1 MGIRGLTAY
10 VAERQAECADEIE
23 DLKNVTLG
31 VDLDSF
37 LHFACRELVNGY
49 NAQWLLLGGDARAL
63 YVWVRTWMRPLFS
76 RKIRL
81 KFVRD
86 PPGML
91 NTIKDVTHVKRSK
104 EKADKMLS
112 VQNGLNDKTGPKD
125 DPWQTLQI
133 KDDVAKTLV
142 EAQAVFT
149 LARQTLVRCL
159 QHAGCSIVTA
169 STEADETLGDMVRSK
184 KIYAVL
190 AHDSDYLMM
199 HKMRYIP
206 FNSIRVNAESGVVS
220 ATVFIAEKLAA
231 CTSLAPDKLIEWA
244 IVCGNDFT
252 PYVDQHFGLAEKLHL
267 PLLRQS
273 QGYFNVGD
281 ALMWLQ
287 EHLGSSNWLDDPVF
301 HELLKNNPDLLT
313 HVYGIYC
320 FYGAGDIV
328 KSRFPSATRHKVLKP
343 EDWKQVSK
351 MLDKFML
358 PSFTIDVMYKQRRM
372 LSWRSKLIGLSCPI
386 LDGMR
391 QSLYRLMGQTQVEEC
406 EMDLE
411 SGEPIVRV
419 VTLPASE
426 MHIKTIRQHSKS
438 ARLDMAKSL
447 ALEWVASVPAV
458 QNAFS
463 KWKPP
468 KGKDHLKFI
477 GNPAAAQKLKPKKLP
492 PPKSVEASE
501 APTASPQKIDPLDWE
516 DEVVSTP
523 RAPPPKDLKDLIV
536 TLPVFNHK
544 EEILTHVAANP
555 IVIIQGETGC
565 GKNSNSE
572 TAKIYV
578 TQPRRVAAITLA
590 TTVAKMREQTVGQT
604 IGYRVGQIQKDS
616 DETQITYV
624 TTGYMLERLVHNAE
638 SVSRVTHLI
647 LDEAHERSMDMDM
660 LLLMLATHWHM
671 WSDLK
676 LIIMSATMDS
686 SIFFKYFKPKLPY
699 PLKQKEELFVGSALH
714 PVRSIYLEDMKGMK
728 ELKVGKLVESLNSWA
743 RADMNDI
750 EVVIKKLQNIV
761 NPQLELCVRIA
772 KMIVDTQKGT
782 GCILIFVSGLTD
794 IQFLHE
800 QFEKWSSIKLFVLHS
815 DIELDDQAKVF
826 EGVDRKTKI
835 ILSTN
840 IAESSVTIPDVTHI
854 INTGLEKQIVMHSQS
869 HSEILVRSWCS
880 RASVKQRS
888 GRAGR
893 IQPGVAYHLFT
904 KQFMETCMDEYTTPE
919 LLRKPLDKVVLQ
931 LKSQLHHIGTP
942 TELLSKAIS
951 VPDLANI
958 QSAFNVLHL
967 FSAVESPNEKDAITS
982 FGAFSVHFPLDI
994 RLCRLLMYGLSAS
1007 DWGIGVVDVV
1017 LLVAVMASPDLH
1029 LAPSRFHTPSA
1040 AKYLNDMKLSLVAKL
1055 DLQEG
1060 NVWSESLA
1068 MWQLM
1073 VQCLTCKSKGEVIS
1087 LLKNFAI
1094 SFRRFQT
1101 TLVLVGEIC
1110 SRLMRLAKTPQYKNI
1125 RVLNV
1130 AAIKQLSLLQK
1141 FSARMYS
1148 PEPWKYSH
1156 APLPIMRLLI
1166 VLNYSDCLAR
1176 GRLPDN
1182 KKGESKGKK
1191 DSEPLLSLALKVDS
1205 SCAWGTNIPAH
1216 HFKKLLDALV
1226 REPEDMNVVK
1236 GSSLFDIKYRQSN
1249 PVPFSASLLYF
1260 LRDRRFP
1267 VDLPVDPLWK
1277 PAVGD
1282 PDALRVRFTDAGF
1295 RPGGVLSWTQWT
1307 SGIKLNVSGRSVFG
1321 LPQAKLQKKVVAA
1334 IFSEQLLTGDGSMM
1348 MCGGCTMLPPDVES
1362 YAAIVMLMT
1371 AKRNVW
1377 IFVDSKLQYWS
1388 AIKVDGCNCSLDDC
1402 VALHP
1407 TLDTINLVRREL
1419 SRGLV
1424 QSLPTARDPVA
1435 RISGEDMDALFKTD
1449 KKKLDGMKWIQ
1460 LDFDTS
1466 TKLPFPPLV

>member
-1 MGIRGLTAY
+1 
-10 VAERQAECADEIE
+10 
-23 DLKNVTLG
+23 
-31 VDLDSF
+31 
-37 LHFACRELVNGY
+37 
-49 NAQWLLLGGDARAL
+49 
-63 YVWVRTWMRPLFS
+63 
-76 RKIRL
+76 
-81 KFVRD
+81 
-86 PPGML
+86 
-91 NTIKDVTHVKRSK
+91 
-104 EKADKMLS
+104 
-112 VQNGLNDKTGPKD
+112 
-125 DPWQTLQI
+125 
-133 KDDVAKTLV
+133 
-142 EAQAVFT
+142 
-149 LARQTLVRCL
+149 
-159 QHAGCSIVTA
+159 
-169 STEADETLGDMVRSK
+169 
-184 KIYAVL
+184 
-190 AHDSDYLMM
+190 
-199 HKMRYIP
+199 
-206 FNSIRVNAESGVVS
+206 
-220 ATVFIAEKLAA
+220 
-231 CTSLAPDKLIEWA
+231 
-244 IVCGNDFT
+244 
-252 PYVDQHFGLAEKLHL
+252 
-267 PLLRQS
+267 
-273 QGYFNVGD
+273 
-281 ALMWLQ
+281 
-287 EHLGSSNWLDDPVF
+287 
-301 HELLKNNPDLLT
+301 
-313 HVYGIYC
+313 
-320 FYGAGDIV
+320 
-328 KSRFPSATRHKVLKP
+328 
-343 EDWKQVSK
+343 
-351 MLDKFML
+351 
-358 PSFTIDVMYKQRRM
+358 
-372 LSWRSKLIGLSCPI
+372 
-386 LDGMR
+386 
-391 QSLYRLMGQTQVEEC
+391 
-406 EMDLE
+406 
-411 SGEPIVRV
+411 
-419 VTLPASE
+419 
-426 MHIKTIRQHSKS
+426 
-438 ARLDMAKSL
+438 
-447 ALEWVASVPAV
+447 
-458 QNAFS
+458 
-463 KWKPP
+463 
-468 KGKDHLKFI
+468 
-477 GNPAAAQKLKPKKLP
+477 
-492 PPKSVEASE
+492 
-501 APTASPQKIDPLDWE
+501 
-516 DEVVSTP
+516 
-523 RAPPPKDLKDLIV
+523 
-536 TLPVFNHK
+536 
-544 EEILTHVAANP
+544 
-555 IVIIQGETGC
+555 
-565 GKNSNSE
+565 
-572 TAKIYV
+572 
-578 TQPRRVAAITLA
+578 
-590 TTVAKMREQTVGQT
+590 MREQTVGQT

-671 WSDLK
+671 WPDLK

-728 ELKVGKLVESLNSWA
+728 ELKVGKLVESLNSWT

-761 NPQLELCVRIA
+761 NPQLELCARIA
-772 KMIVDTQKGT
+772 KTIVDTQKGT

-815 DIELDDQAKVF
+815 DIELDDQAKAF

-869 HSEILVRSWCS
+869 RSEILVRSWCS

-1040 AKYLNDMKLSLVAKL
+1040 AKYLNDMKLSLMAKL

-1182 KKGESKGKK
+1182 KKGESMGKK
-1191 DSEPLLSLALKVDS
+1191 NSEPLLSLALKVDS

-1226 REPEDMNVVK
+1226 RESEDMNVVK

-1295 RPGGVLSWTQWT
+1295 RPGGVLSWSQWT

-1362 YAAIVMLMT
+1362 YAAIGT
-1371 AKRNVW
+1371 
-1377 IFVDSKLQYWS
+1377 
-1388 AIKVDGCNCSLDDC
+1388 
-1402 VALHP
+1402 
-1407 TLDTINLVRREL
+1407 
-1419 SRGLV
+1419 
-1424 QSLPTARDPVA
+1424 
-1435 RISGEDMDALFKTD
+1435 
-1449 KKKLDGMKWIQ
+1449 
-1460 LDFDTS
+1460 
-1466 TKLPFPPLV
+1466 

>member
-555 IVIIQGETGC
+555 IVIIQGETGY
-565 GKNSNSE
+565 SNSE

>member
-287 EHLGSSNWLDDPVF
+287 EHVDDPVF

-328 KSRFPSATRHKVLKP
+328 KSRFPSATRHK
-343 EDWKQVSK
+343 
-351 MLDKFML
+351 
-358 PSFTIDVMYKQRRM
+358 
-372 LSWRSKLIGLSCPI
+372 
-386 LDGMR
+386 
-391 QSLYRLMGQTQVEEC
+391 
-406 EMDLE
+406 
-411 SGEPIVRV
+411 
-419 VTLPASE
+419 
-426 MHIKTIRQHSKS
+426 
-438 ARLDMAKSL
+438 
-447 ALEWVASVPAV
+447 
-458 QNAFS
+458 
-463 KWKPP
+463 
-468 KGKDHLKFI
+468 
-477 GNPAAAQKLKPKKLP
+477 
-492 PPKSVEASE
+492 
-501 APTASPQKIDPLDWE
+501 
-516 DEVVSTP
+516 
-523 RAPPPKDLKDLIV
+523 
-536 TLPVFNHK
+536 
-544 EEILTHVAANP
+544 
-555 IVIIQGETGC
+555 
-565 GKNSNSE
+565 
-572 TAKIYV
+572 
-578 TQPRRVAAITLA
+578 PRRVAAITLA